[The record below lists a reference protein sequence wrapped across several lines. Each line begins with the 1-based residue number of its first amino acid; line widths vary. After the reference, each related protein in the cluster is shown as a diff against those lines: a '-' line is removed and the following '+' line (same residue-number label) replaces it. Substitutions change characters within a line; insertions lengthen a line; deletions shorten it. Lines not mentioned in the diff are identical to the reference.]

1 MAGYAETVRKVLDGA
16 YDDASPEERDEAVSN
31 MVNVCSVAAAAV
43 AIQPIPFLDMALIA
57 PIQIGLVQ
65 AVARIYGYHLD
76 KKAVLEVLSAFG
88 ASIVAQNVIMAACK
102 FVPFLGWVVAPSMAF
117 ALTWALGEV
126 ADHYFRN
133 GRGVP
138 TEELRDMF
146 KKAYKNKRAEKEAA
160 NKDNSTLK
168 ERLHQLKD
176 AFEAGLIDE
185 ETFARKKE
193 DLLSSF

>member
-16 YDDASPEERDEAVSN
+16 FDDASPGERDEAVSN
-31 MVNVCSVAAAAV
+31 MVNVCSVTAAAV

-57 PIQIGLVQ
+57 PIQIALVQ
-65 AVARIYGYHLD
+65 AIARIYGYHLD

-88 ASIVAQNVIMAACK
+88 ASIVAQNVIMAAAK

-138 TEELRDMF
+138 AEELREMF
-146 KKAYKNKRAEKEAA
+146 KKAYRSKRAEKESA
-160 NKDNSTLK
+160 NKDNSTLRDK
-168 ERLHQLKD
+168 LKQLQD
-176 AFEAGLIDE
+176 AYDAGLIDD
-185 ETFARKKE
+185 ETFNRKKE
-193 DLLSSF
+193 DLLSAF